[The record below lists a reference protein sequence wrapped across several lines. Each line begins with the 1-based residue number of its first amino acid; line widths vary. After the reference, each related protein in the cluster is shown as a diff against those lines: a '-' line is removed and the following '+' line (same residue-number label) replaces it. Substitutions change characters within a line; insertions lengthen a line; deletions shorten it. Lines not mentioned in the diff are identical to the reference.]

1 MSTRADRSRLQA
13 RIFPLGHE
21 PAEDLSDTTTPSE
34 RLAMVWDLSREA
46 WALTGL
52 PVPNYERH
60 QIPITMVALSSRRDE
75 SGL

>member
-1 MSTRADRSRLQA
+1 
-13 RIFPLGHE
+13 
-21 PAEDLSDTTTPSE
+21 LSDTTTPSE

-52 PVPNYERH
+52 PVPTYERH

>member
-1 MSTRADRSRLQA
+1 MSIRADRSTLKA

-21 PAEDLSDTTTPSE
+21 PLEDLSDTTTPSE

-52 PVPNYERH
+52 PVPTYERH
-60 QIPITMVALSSRRDE
+60 EIPVRMIPLSK
-75 SGL
+75 L